1 MANSYVDP
9 NFNID
14 TSCNVA
20 ALATLKNGAPD
31 ADDKIYVYNGA
42 TLTVEQALA
51 CLIISLGETSAGAAA
66 DGQRRGNITIN
77 AGQTITFT
85 GNATATNSG
94 LKVNPASAPG
104 TALESKSCTLTILGT
119 AGSPS
124 VFTNSVGAFNSSN
137 RYMVQMYFGVLVAG
151 TLTMN
156 YASTGSGA
164 SSFIFPASAT
174 YTTATSFVFDGINV
188 ATGNTASQMVIGDW
202 CANAATTSIDYGRL
216 NIDQSGV
223 SVTGGSFTPHTPT
236 AGLRGSGQIAWRG
249 VIYKSATHATSS
261 LLFLPRFNASGS
273 AAYLYFSAG
282 KVDGTNDVRPTILV
296 PTTLAAADSGTDG
309 ELTIT
314 WANGGSYAAGDEVIV
329 YNSVGNAILGRLDAT
344 AGTGKITGL
353 TNGNPY
359 TVYAKASRDN
369 FVFSAATANA
379 GAATPTDTAVFPTVG
394 NVHTGINYGPTGAD
408 YAGTLTH
415 PAVTAVHDGVQ
426 YGAGGNELTGTL
438 THPAVAD
445 VESGVQ
451 YGAGGVELTGTFT
464 KPAVGDV
471 QSGVQYGGG
480 GVEFTGTFDAPA
492 TGDVRDGTG
501 YGAGGVEFSGTLEL
515 PLEADV
521 EFGGGFGDG
530 GAEFTG
536 AFVAPLEADVEFGV
550 DYGAAAE
557 FTGSFVVPA
566 DTDVRDGISYGAA
579 GVEFTGDVEL
589 PVEGDVEFGV
599 GYGSGGVEF
608 TGDVTLPLIADVET
622 GVSYGSGGVEFT
634 GIFDSPAEGDVEAR
648 VGYGAAGAEFTG
660 DFAVPQEATV
670 QLGVTYGSGGV
681 EFTGNLVGG
690 GGLTAAQEA
699 MLQEL
704 HAVVVQEVGDTR
716 TETPAVRS
724 VTSTTLAKTMNWTK
738 AGDAVTSLAATRGA
752 DT

>member
-1 MANSYVDP
+1 VANSYVDP

-66 DGQRRGNITIN
+66 DGQRRGNITVN

-94 LKVNPASAPG
+94 LKGNPASAPG

-164 SSFIFPASAT
+164 ASFIFPASAT

-415 PAVTAVHDGVQ
+415 PAVTDVHDGVQ

-480 GVEFTGTFDAPA
+480 GVEFTGTFGVPAVGDVQTGVQFGAAGVEFTGTFDSPAVGNVHTGIGYGAGGVEFTGTLTHPAIGDVQTGVTYGAGGVELTGTFDAPA

-521 EFGGGFGDG
+521 EFGVGFGDG
-530 GAEFTG
+530 G
-536 AFVAPLEADVEFGV
+536 
-550 DYGAAAE
+550 AE

-579 GVEFTGDVEL
+579 GV
-589 PVEGDVEFGV
+589 
-599 GYGSGGVEF
+599 
-608 TGDVTLPLIADVET
+608 
-622 GVSYGSGGVEFT
+622 
-634 GIFDSPAEGDVEAR
+634 
-648 VGYGAAGAEFTG
+648 EFTG